1 MREKGFTL
9 VEMMIVLMIISIL
22 LMITIPNLTENN
34 GTVREKGCE
43 AMVKV
48 AEAQVQAFEIKNKTK
63 PANIA
68 ELVDGGYLTS
78 AECPDGQVLSLVDGK
93 IETSSP

>member
-1 MREKGFTL
+1 MNEKGFTL
-9 VEMMIVLMIISIL
+9 IEMMIVLMIISIL
-22 LMITIPNLTENN
+22 LMITIPNLAENN

-48 AEAQVQAFEIKNKTK
+48 AEAQVQAYEIKNKSK

-68 ELVDGGYLTS
+68 ELIDGGYLTS
-78 AECPDGQVLSLVDGK
+78 AECPNGQILSLMDGK
-93 IETSSP
+93 VETSSP